1 MKEYGVLY
9 AKVNF
14 PNGHKYEWLRHCFLT
29 KMLPIELQSE
39 INNLSKEINEKYK
52 DDIIIPM
59 DSNINP
65 GCVTTKE
72 SVEEIAK
79 SIYNGLF
86 DIYKR
91 LTGDE
96 NCIIL
101 VYGVGDMD
109 QYNIENL
116 YKSTHEVGYYP
127 IIVKVGRY
135 LDGLKE
141 PGIYTV

>member
-9 AKVNF
+9 LKVWF
-14 PNGHKYEWLRHCFLT
+14 PAGHKYEWLRHCVLT
-29 KMLPIELQSE
+29 KMLPIELQLE
-39 INNLSKEINEKYK
+39 ISNLSKEINEKYK

-59 DSNINP
+59 DNSIHP

-79 SIYNGLF
+79 SIYDGFLNIF
-86 DIYKR
+86 NK
-91 LTGDE
+91 LTGED
-96 NCIIL
+96 NCVIL

-109 QYNIENL
+109 QYNIENK
-116 YKSTHEVGYYP
+116 YKSTHEVEYYP
-127 IIVKVGRY
+127 IMIKVGRY

-141 PGIYTV
+141 PGIYKV